1 MDNNFYER
9 PQRTKAQ
16 KRNENVMTKVIVVQL
31 ILSLVFSG
39 VLFAVCRTNNDLSNS
54 IKAYYNE
61 ICKTDISV
69 SGIVD
74 VFKGVVKETFSPSII
89 GEDVL

>member
-1 MDNNFYER
+1 MDNYFYDR
-9 PQRTKAQ
+9 PQREKSK
-16 KRNENVMTKVIVVQL
+16 KRNENIMTRVIVVQL
-31 ILSLVFSG
+31 ILSLVISG
-39 VLFAVCRTNNDLSNS
+39 VLFAVCRTESDLSNG

-74 VFKGVVKETFSPSII
+74 VFKGVFKETFSPSII
-89 GEDVL
+89 GEDAL

>member
-9 PQRTKAQ
+9 PHRTKTQ
-16 KRNENVMTKVIVVQL
+16 KRNENVMTRVIVVQL
-31 ILSLVFSG
+31 VLSLAISG
-39 VLFAVCRTNNDLSNS
+39 VLFAFCRIDNDLSNS
-54 IKAYYNE
+54 IKAHYNE

-89 GEDVL
+89 GEDVF